1 MTIKQAL
8 KEKNKLTK
16 QVNSLVVRIQ
26 KYNSMEEG
34 SVRTYDP
41 GEDMDNL
48 VKTVSD
54 LVTLKNQIH
63 MANQNVYSKIFRLSE
78 YKGLVKYLRS
88 IDCTEGKTNESRRF
102 GESTTIIKTT
112 VFNQVEMDN
121 LITYYESE
129 IEKIQEELDVHNA
142 TAHI

>member
-16 QVNSLVVRIQ
+16 QINSLVVRIQ

-41 GEDMDNL
+41 GQDMDNL
-48 VKTVSD
+48 TKTVSD

-102 GESTTIIKTT
+102 GESATIIKTT

-121 LITYYESE
+121 LITYYEGE

>member
-16 QVNSLVVRIQ
+16 QINSLVIRIQ

-41 GEDMDNL
+41 KEDMDKL
-48 VKTVSD
+48 TTTISQ
-54 LVTLKNQIH
+54 LVTLKTQIH
-63 MANQNVYSKIFRLSE
+63 QANAKVYDKIFRLSE

-88 IDCTEGKTNESRRF
+88 IDCTEGKTNEARRF
-102 GESTTIIKTT
+102 GESSTIIKTT
-112 VFNQVEMDN
+112 VFGQVEMDN

>member
-16 QVNSLVVRIQ
+16 QINSLVVRIQ

-41 GEDMDNL
+41 GQDMDNL
-48 VKTVSD
+48 TKTVSD

-63 MANQNVYSKIFRLSE
+63 MANQKVYSKIFRLSE

-102 GESTTIIKTT
+102 GESATIIKTT

>member
-16 QVNSLVVRIQ
+16 QIQSTVTRIQ

-41 GEDMDNL
+41 REDMDRL
-48 VKTVSD
+48 IATISD
-54 LVTLKNQIH
+54 LVNLKTNIH
-63 MANQNVYSKIFRLSE
+63 QANQKVYDKIFRLSE

-88 IDCTEGKTNESRRF
+88 IDCTEGKTNESRRY
-102 GESTTIIKTT
+102 GESSTIVKTTIFGQI
-112 VFNQVEMDN
+112 EMDN
-121 LITYYESE
+121 QITYYESE
-129 IEKIQEELDVHNA
+129 IEKIQEELDIHNA
-142 TAHI
+142 TTYI

>member
-16 QVNSLVVRIQ
+16 QINSLVIRIQ

-41 GEDMDNL
+41 KEDMDKL
-48 VKTVSD
+48 TTTISQ
-54 LVTLKNQIH
+54 LVTLKTQIH
-63 MANQNVYSKIFRLSE
+63 QANAKVYDKIFRLSE

-88 IDCTEGKTNESRRF
+88 IDCTEGKTNEARRF
-102 GESTTIIKTT
+102 GESSTIVKTT
-112 VFNQVEMDN
+112 VFGQVEMDN

>member
-16 QVNSLVVRIQ
+16 QISSLVTRIQ

-41 GEDMDNL
+41 KDDLDKLITTISQL
-48 VKTVSD
+48 VSLKTQ
-54 LVTLKNQIH
+54 LHL
-63 MANQNVYSKIFRLSE
+63 ANTKVYGQIFRLSE

-88 IDCTEGKTNESRRF
+88 IDCTEGKTNESRRY
-102 GESTTIIKTT
+102 GESSTIIKTS
-112 VFNQVEMDN
+112 VINQIEMDN
-121 LITYYESE
+121 LITYYEGE

-142 TAHI
+142 TTHI

>member
-16 QVNSLVVRIQ
+16 QIQSLVTRIQ

-34 SVRTYDP
+34 SVRTYEP
-41 GEDMDNL
+41 REDMDTL
-48 VKTVSD
+48 TQTVSQ
-54 LVTLKNQIH
+54 LVYLKTQIH
-63 MANQNVYSKIFRLSE
+63 QANSKVYDKIFRLSE
-78 YKGLVKYLRS
+78 YKGLVKYLRV
-88 IDCTEGKTNESRRF
+88 IDCTEGKTNESRRY
-102 GESTTIIKTT
+102 GESATIVKTTIFGQI
-112 VFNQVEMDN
+112 EMDN

-142 TAHI
+142 TTHI

>member
-16 QVNSLVVRIQ
+16 QIQSTVTRIQ

-41 GEDMDNL
+41 REDMDRL
-48 VKTVSD
+48 IATISD
-54 LVTLKNQIH
+54 LVNLKTNIH
-63 MANQNVYSKIFRLSE
+63 QANQKVYDEIFRLSE

-88 IDCTEGKTNESRRF
+88 IDCTEGKTSESRRY
-102 GESTTIIKTT
+102 GESSTIVKTTIFGQI
-112 VFNQVEMDN
+112 EMDN
-121 LITYYESE
+121 QITYYESE
-129 IEKIQEELDVHNA
+129 IEKIQEELDIHNA
-142 TAHI
+142 TTYI

>member
-16 QVNSLVVRIQ
+16 QINSLVVRIQ

-63 MANQNVYSKIFRLSE
+63 MANQNVYNKIFRLSE

-102 GESTTIIKTT
+102 GESATIIKTT

-121 LITYYESE
+121 LITYYEGE
-129 IEKIQEELDVHNA
+129 IEKIQEELYVHNA

>member
-34 SVRTYDP
+34 SIRTYDP

-63 MANQNVYSKIFRLSE
+63 MANQKVYNKIFRLSE

>member
-16 QVNSLVVRIQ
+16 QVNSLVIRIQ

-41 GEDMDNL
+41 RQDMENL
-48 VKTVSD
+48 TKTVSD
-54 LVTLKNQIH
+54 LVNLKTQIH
-63 MANQNVYSKIFRLSE
+63 QANAKVYDKIFRLSE

-88 IDCTEGKTNESRRF
+88 IDCTEGKTNEARRF
-102 GESTTIIKTT
+102 GESSTIVKTT
-112 VFNQVEMDN
+112 VFGQVEMDN

>member
-16 QVNSLVVRIQ
+16 QIQSLVTRIQ

-41 GEDMDNL
+41 REDMNNL
-48 VKTVSD
+48 TTTISELVSLKTQ
-54 LVTLKNQIH
+54 LHQ
-63 MANQNVYSKIFRLSE
+63 ANTKVYDKIFRLSE
-78 YKGLVKYLRS
+78 YKGLVKYLRA

-102 GESTTIIKTT
+102 GESATIVKTTI
-112 VFNQVEMDN
+112 FGEVEMDN
-121 LITYYESE
+121 LITYYEGE

-142 TAHI
+142 TTHI

>member
-16 QVNSLVVRIQ
+16 QIQSLVTRIQ

-41 GEDMDNL
+41 REDMNNL
-48 VKTVSD
+48 TTTISELVSLKTQ
-54 LVTLKNQIH
+54 LHQ
-63 MANQNVYSKIFRLSE
+63 ANTKVYDKIFRLSE
-78 YKGLVKYLRS
+78 YKGLVKYLRAINCS
-88 IDCTEGKTNESRRF
+88 EGKSNESRRF
-102 GESTTIIKTT
+102 GESATIVKTTI
-112 VFNQVEMDN
+112 FGQVEMDN
-121 LITYYESE
+121 LITYYEGE

-142 TAHI
+142 TTHI